1 MAMSSRERVQAVLN
15 HEIPDRVPIILGVSN
30 ATGIKMKPYQ
40 GVKKLAGID
49 APEDYI
55 YDWPELGSAKID
67 EQTMVRLHS
76 DVRGVLDRFPKA
88 VKERNM
94 NREPH
99 SPCLDDW
106 GMGQIEIEPGV
117 WFPGYHPLA
126 DATSIKELED
136 YKGWPDMDD
145 PYRVA
150 LVKEEAQKLADE
162 NRFAIMAT
170 PWLMFPLER
179 AFGLQGMDKF
189 LMNLAMVPDFAEAML
204 KKNLELCK
212 THMGHFLEAIGEN
225 IDLIKIGDDLGSQDR
240 LMISPKM
247 YRQMLKPL
255 HAEMI
260 RFIKERTKA
269 KVFFHTDGDVFDLIE
284 DFIEIGVDVLNPIQT
299 SAGKMSDL
307 SGLKQRYG
315 SRLVFCGAID
325 TQHILPKG
333 SPEEVRQEVRRVINT
348 LGEGGGYMAAS
359 VHTIMNEVPPENILA
374 MVDAVEEFGYYP
386 LHK

>member
-1 MAMSSRERVQAVLN
+1 MAMTSRERVQAVLN

-40 GVKKLAGID
+40 GVKELAGIN
-49 APEDYI
+49 APDDYI
-55 YDWPELGSAKID
+55 YDWPELGSAKVD
-67 EQTMVRLHS
+67 EQSMLRLHS

-88 VKERNM
+88 VQERNN

-126 DATSIKELED
+126 EATTIKELED
-136 YKGWPDMDD
+136 YNGWPDMDD

-150 LVKEEAQKLADE
+150 HVHTEAQRLADE
-162 NRFAIMAT
+162 DRFAIMAT

-189 LMNLAMVPDFAEAML
+189 LLNLAMYPDFAEAML
-204 KKNLELCK
+204 KKNLQLCK
-212 THMGHFLEAIGEN
+212 QHMGHFLEAIGDN
-225 IDLIKIGDDLGSQDR
+225 IDIIKIGDDLGSQDR
-240 LMISPKM
+240 LMISPRM

-255 HAEMI
+255 HAELI
-260 RFIKERTKA
+260 QYIKDRTKA

-307 SGLKQRYG
+307 AGLKERYG
-315 SRLVFCGAID
+315 SRLVFCGAVD
-325 TQHILPKG
+325 TQHILPDG
-333 SPEEVRQEVRRVINT
+333 TPEEVRQEVRRVINI
-348 LGEGGGYMAAS
+348 LGEGGGYMVAS

-386 LHK
+386 LKK